1 MSAKVLDPKGRF
13 RGKIVSFRCSEE
25 ENAAL
30 DVAVQLSGLTKQDY
44 IISRVLQRDIV
55 VQPNPRVYKALKDR
69 LELVLAELKKSEE
82 AATNSDL
89 LETINLIAVTLNG
102 IKGGNTIL
110 RAIVEQR
117 RAERAEKAANH
128 QPHNLALDVA
138 MAALD
143 LLNSISR
150 RDMDRL
156 ICRFTKTKRQIHGA

>member
-1 MSAKVLDPKGRF
+1 MSAKVLDTKGRF

-89 LETINLIAVTLNG
+89 LETINLIAITLNG
-102 IKGGNTIL
+102 IKGG
-110 RAIVEQR
+110 E
-117 RAERAEKAANH
+117 
-128 QPHNLALDVA
+128 
-138 MAALD
+138 
-143 LLNSISR
+143 
-150 RDMDRL
+150 
-156 ICRFTKTKRQIHGA
+156 G

>member
-1 MSAKVLDPKGRF
+1 MSAKVLDTKGRF

-69 LELVLAELKKSEE
+69 LELGFTELKKNEE
-82 AATNSDL
+82 VATNSDL

-102 IKGGNTIL
+102 IKGGE
-110 RAIVEQR
+110 V
-117 RAERAEKAANH
+117 
-128 QPHNLALDVA
+128 
-138 MAALD
+138 
-143 LLNSISR
+143 
-150 RDMDRL
+150 
-156 ICRFTKTKRQIHGA
+156 

>member
-1 MSAKVLDPKGRF
+1 MSAKVLDTKGRF

-69 LELVLAELKKSEE
+69 LELVFTELKKNEE
-82 AATNSDL
+82 VAANSDL

-102 IKGGNTIL
+102 IKGGE
-110 RAIVEQR
+110 V
-117 RAERAEKAANH
+117 
-128 QPHNLALDVA
+128 
-138 MAALD
+138 
-143 LLNSISR
+143 
-150 RDMDRL
+150 
-156 ICRFTKTKRQIHGA
+156 

>member
-89 LETINLIAVTLNG
+89 LETINLIALTLNG
-102 IKGGNTIL
+102 IKGGE
-110 RAIVEQR
+110 V
-117 RAERAEKAANH
+117 
-128 QPHNLALDVA
+128 
-138 MAALD
+138 
-143 LLNSISR
+143 
-150 RDMDRL
+150 
-156 ICRFTKTKRQIHGA
+156 

>member
-25 ENAAL
+25 ENAVL

-69 LELVLAELKKSEE
+69 LELVFTELKKNEE
-82 AATNSDL
+82 VATNSDL

-102 IKGGNTIL
+102 IKGGE
-110 RAIVEQR
+110 V
-117 RAERAEKAANH
+117 
-128 QPHNLALDVA
+128 
-138 MAALD
+138 
-143 LLNSISR
+143 
-150 RDMDRL
+150 
-156 ICRFTKTKRQIHGA
+156 

>member
-1 MSAKVLDPKGRF
+1 MSAKSLDPKGRF

-55 VQPNPRVYKALKDR
+55 VQPNPRIYKALKDR

-89 LETINLIAVTLNG
+89 LETINLIALTLNG
-102 IKGGNTIL
+102 IKGGE
-110 RAIVEQR
+110 V
-117 RAERAEKAANH
+117 
-128 QPHNLALDVA
+128 
-138 MAALD
+138 
-143 LLNSISR
+143 
-150 RDMDRL
+150 
-156 ICRFTKTKRQIHGA
+156 

>member
-55 VQPNPRVYKALKDR
+55 VQPNPRAYKALKDR
-69 LELVLAELKKSEE
+69 LELVFTELKKNEE
-82 AATNSDL
+82 VATNSDL

-102 IKGGNTIL
+102 IKGGE
-110 RAIVEQR
+110 V
-117 RAERAEKAANH
+117 
-128 QPHNLALDVA
+128 
-138 MAALD
+138 
-143 LLNSISR
+143 
-150 RDMDRL
+150 
-156 ICRFTKTKRQIHGA
+156 

>member
-44 IISRVLQRDIV
+44 IISRVLQRDVV

-102 IKGGNTIL
+102 IKGGE
-110 RAIVEQR
+110 V
-117 RAERAEKAANH
+117 
-128 QPHNLALDVA
+128 
-138 MAALD
+138 
-143 LLNSISR
+143 
-150 RDMDRL
+150 
-156 ICRFTKTKRQIHGA
+156 